1 MALTVTRAVRNLR
14 GSITATYTN
23 TPTDTTQTGDSEPL
37 HNNAFTSTK
46 LIHFRMET
54 PY

>member
-23 TPTDTTQTGDSEPL
+23 TPTDTTQWIDTELL
-37 HNNAFTSTK
+37 HNKALTSTK
-46 LIHFRMET
+46 FILFRMET